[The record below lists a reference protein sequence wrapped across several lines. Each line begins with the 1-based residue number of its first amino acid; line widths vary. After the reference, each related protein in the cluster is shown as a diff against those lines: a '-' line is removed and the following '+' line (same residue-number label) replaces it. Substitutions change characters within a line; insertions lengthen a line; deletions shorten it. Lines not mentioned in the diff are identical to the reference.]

1 MKLTKLDK
9 RYAGY
14 GEWSYFI
21 NFENYNKEEF
31 FSLRTWCWDTWGPSR
46 ELSEYV
52 NALERL
58 SPINLPSDINPCWTW
73 VNDMINGHNR
83 RRIYLKSK
91 DEAMLFELSH

>member
-1 MKLTKLDK
+1 MKLRRLDK
-9 RYAGY
+9 RHSGY
-14 GEWSYFI
+14 GEWEFFI

-46 ELSEYV
+46 EMAEYK
-52 NALERL
+52 NACERI
-58 SPINLPSDINPCWTW
+58 SPANLPSDINVSWTW
-73 VNDMINGHNR
+73 TNDSINGSHR